1 MAQEITQDSIQ
12 DSVLSAFFDEA
23 NSSGE
28 WLDYD
33 QIAMTL
39 ALPNA
44 RVRMA
49 VQRLA
54 NDKCLEGEY
63 HRDPP
68 AYVITEKGYRLIEEQ
83 RLAPGHSATVP
94 VPASDR
100 IVHLNH
106 NQQSALD
113 GASTEL
119 IDELERAN
127 AVDGDEPLRQRFL
140 AQLAAARELVRA
152 ESIRAY
158 LFYQLVVEVLSR
170 LIATYGK
177 TGLGVAAAKLL
188 ELYIEYLVKG

>member
-1 MAQEITQDSIQ
+1 MAQEITQDSLQ
-12 DSVLSAFFDEA
+12 DSVLSVFFDEA

-28 WLDYD
+28 WLNYD
-33 QIAMTL
+33 EIAGTL
-39 ALPNA
+39 TLPNA

-54 NDKCLEGEY
+54 NDECLEGDY

-68 AYVITEKGYRLIEEQ
+68 VYVITEKGYRLIEQQ
-83 RLAPGHSATVP
+83 RLAPGHSAIVP

-100 IVHLNH
+100 IVNLSH

-119 IDELERAN
+119 IAELERAN

>member
-1 MAQEITQDSIQ
+1 MTQEITQDAIQ
-12 DSVLSAFFDEA
+12 DLVLSAYFDLA
-23 NSSGE
+23 NESEE
-28 WLDYD
+28 WLDYEEVS
-33 QIAMTL
+33 L
-39 ALPNA
+39 RLGLPSV

-49 VQRLA
+49 VRRLES
-54 NDKCLEGEY
+54 DELLEGQV
-63 HRDPP
+63 HRSPRP
-68 AYVITEKGYRLIEEQ
+68 YVITEKGYRLVEQ
-83 RLAPGHSATVP
+83 RRLAPGHSADVP

-100 IVHLNH
+100 VVTLNH

-113 GASTEL
+113 AASTEL

-188 ELYIEYLVKG
+188 ELYIEHLVKG

>member
-1 MAQEITQDSIQ
+1 MAQEITQNSIQ

-23 NSSGE
+23 NSSGQ
-28 WLDYD
+28 WLNYEE
-33 QIAMTL
+33 IAEAL

-54 NDKCLEGEY
+54 NDECLEGQY
-63 HRDPP
+63 HRNPP
-68 AYVITEKGYRLIEEQ
+68 VYIITEKGYRLIEEQ
-83 RLAPGHSATVP
+83 RLAPGHSANVP

-100 IVHLNH
+100 IVNLNH
-106 NQQSALD
+106 NQQAALD
-113 GASTEL
+113 GVSTEL
-119 IDELERAN
+119 ISELQRVN

-140 AQLAAARELVRA
+140 AQLAAARELVRS

-170 LIATYGK
+170 LISTYGK
-177 TGLGVAAAKLL
+177 TALGMAAAKLL